1 MRCHVHD
8 LISKEVGEVGRII
21 NTESDTEEQ
30 NSYL

>member
-8 LISKEVGEVGRII
+8 LISEGVGEAGRII

-30 NSYL
+30 KSCL